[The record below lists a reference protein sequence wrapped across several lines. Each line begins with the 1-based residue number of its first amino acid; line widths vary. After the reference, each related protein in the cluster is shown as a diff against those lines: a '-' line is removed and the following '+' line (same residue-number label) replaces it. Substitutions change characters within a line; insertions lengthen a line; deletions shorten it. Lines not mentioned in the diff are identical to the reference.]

1 MQDAFPI
8 LDDPRWQAVLARDA
22 TADGGFVFAVRSTG
36 IYCRPSCPA
45 RRPKP
50 ENVAFFDTTA
60 AAEAAGFRPCLRC
73 YPAGQSPAEAN
84 AALISAACRL
94 IEQAEDMPRLT
105 ELAARIGMSPWHF
118 HRQFKR
124 ATGLTPQ
131 AWAKARRA
139 GRLREALAAPGGSV
153 TDAIY
158 AAGFEASSR
167 AYAQADDMLG
177 MTPSAYR
184 GGGAG
189 EVILYAIAESA
200 LGQVLV
206 AQRTRGICAITLG
219 DQPAALVA
227 DLAARFPKAGIQPA
241 EAALAQQIAAVVA
254 LVEQPGAGHDLPL
267 DLRGT
272 AFQRRVW
279 QALQQIPPGQTAS
292 YAEIAAQIGAPTASR
307 AVAGA
312 CAANALA
319 VAVPCHRVLRADG
332 ALSGY
337 RWGTARKA
345 ALLEREAAR
354 SGD

>member
-50 ENVAFFDTTA
+50 ENVAFFDTAA

-139 GRLREALAAPGGSV
+139 GRLRAALAAPGGSV

-206 AQRTRGICAITLG
+206 AQSTRGICAITLG

-241 EAALAQQIAAVVA
+241 EAALAQRIAAVVA

-279 QALQQIPPGQTAS
+279 LALQQIPPGQTAS

-319 VAVPCHRVLRADG
+319 VAVPCHRVLRVDG

>member
-206 AQRTRGICAITLG
+206 AQSTRGICAITLG